1 MPAKEHGTIMRRSR
15 GNWALGAVAPW
26 CLGAALA
33 VSIAA
38 EAGEEVASGASIA
51 PLPLRSQGAP
61 AELIPAQPSALGI
74 DLGTFPGEAQPMLR
88 QASLSIGAKEEFN
101 RRVAEEI
108 EPRADMKRNAR
119 DFPEIDR
126 THRGDPLAGLRPAF
140 DTRLRNFPGL
150 LRFRAGDSIFR
161 RDTAG
166 LAGSFSSGDEA
177 LGPESVAA
185 FEPWTESEN
194 PTRAQSRTEV
204 RPRSRVRLRQ

>member
-1 MPAKEHGTIMRRSR
+1 
-15 GNWALGAVAPW
+15 
-26 CLGAALA
+26 
-33 VSIAA
+33 
-38 EAGEEVASGASIA
+38 
-51 PLPLRSQGAP
+51 
-61 AELIPAQPSALGI
+61 
-74 DLGTFPGEAQPMLR
+74 
-88 QASLSIGAKEEFN
+88 
-101 RRVAEEI
+101 
-108 EPRADMKRNAR
+108 MKRNAR

-166 LAGSFSSGDEA
+166 LAGSFSSGDET

-204 RPRSRVRLRQ
+204 SPAQPRSPETMSRAALNERLAQGSDASGAPRDQAWLVNPRRSGYDAN